1 MGGNTA
7 MLMFRDENEVDIPI
21 NQIHQAMHNGFRF
34 QRLFVVL
41 IHPAIYKG
49 GYGRS
54 NGYMIKLVRSRIH
67 HEQLSKLLEEGWIIK
82 E

>member
-1 MGGNTA
+1 
-7 MLMFRDENEVDIPI
+7 MLMIKEETEVDIPLT
-21 NQIHQAMHNGFRF
+21 QIHQAMHNGFRF

-41 IHPAIYKG
+41 IHPSIYNGK

-67 HEQLSKLLEEGWIIK
+67 HQQLSKLLEEGWIIK